1 MTLSFKTSRSPGN
14 NLFRIS
20 GYVEFMHLKPR
31 ASKDDV
37 GSKSFQHQ
45 QRDGSMVSAAK
56 VKSQRRGA
64 VSNGSFSQGL
74 TYDRVDVLGL
84 LTRKLWE
91 VEATENFHG
100 YDLISPVC

>member
-1 MTLSFKTSRSPGN
+1 
-14 NLFRIS
+14 
-20 GYVEFMHLKPR
+20 MHLKPQ
-31 ASKDDV
+31 APKDDV

-45 QRDGSMVSAAK
+45 QRDGFMVSAAK

-91 VEATENFHG
+91 VEATEDFRG
-100 YDLISPVC
+100 YEVLC